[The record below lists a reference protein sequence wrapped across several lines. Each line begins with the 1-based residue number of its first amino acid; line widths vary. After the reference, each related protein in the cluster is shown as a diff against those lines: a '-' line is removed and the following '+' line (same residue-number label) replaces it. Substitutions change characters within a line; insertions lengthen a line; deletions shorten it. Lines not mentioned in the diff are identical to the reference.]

1 MFDGDSDGGTAL
13 TIWECPEMNLVTHE
27 EEEGKV
33 VSGWSCVYCPYP
45 ARGPPKFHKH
55 INATKALA
63 HVLIMKGHNI
73 SICKGVIPYAKK
85 ISIKLCIMWSALRK
99 GRET

>member
-55 INATKALA
+55 INATNKALA
-63 HVLIMKGHNI
+63 HVLKLKGCNI
-73 SICKGVIPYAKK
+73 
-85 ISIKLCIMWSALRK
+85 L
-99 GRET
+99 